1 MHSVEG
7 EFDFQLQI
15 LYVDHKKVTKINIL
29 LIRLFYMGK
38 INKLESIQVRYQVEQ
53 DEKYLQD
60 DDQL

>member
-1 MHSVEG
+1 M
-7 EFDFQLQI
+7 
-15 LYVDHKKVTKINIL
+15 
-29 LIRLFYMGK
+29 LIRLFYMVK